1 MKIRWYG
8 TATVNFIHDNGS
20 ILLDPFIARNPRL
33 DCGSAKGLA
42 GLGDIFITHGHLD
55 HASDV
60 PLISA
65 MGNRR
70 VFCSPETAK
79 ILSAEGIAT
88 ELIVAVK
95 PGDVI
100 KNGPF
105 TIKVL
110 ASQHC
115 QSDPILIIKTLT
127 SPRMLKHSKAV
138 LPMIKEHLKFKMG
151 NVLAYQIQAGDKTIL
166 HLGSL
171 NLSNDEVYPEKVDVL
186 TLPFQGRADVSVYAL
201 QLVQRI
207 KPQALF
213 LHHFDNTFP
222 PISNNIN
229 YREFVKSVQQLFPD
243 MNIIIPNYR
252 EPHLV

>member
-1 MKIRWYG
+1 MEIRWYG
-8 TATVNFIHDNGS
+8 TATVNFIHDNS
-20 ILLDPFIARNPRL
+20 AILFDPFIARNPRL
-33 DCGSAKGLA
+33 DCGTAQELA
-42 GLGDIFITHGHLD
+42 SLGDIFITHGHLD

-60 PLISA
+60 AMISA
-65 MGNRR
+65 LGNRR

-79 ILSAEGIAT
+79 ILSTEGTAT

-115 QSDPILIIKTLT
+115 QTDPLLIIKTLA

-138 LPMIKEHLKFKMG
+138 LPMIKEHSKFKMG
-151 NVLAYQIQAGDKTIL
+151 NVLAYLIEVEGKTIL

-186 TLPFQGRADVSVYAL
+186 TIPFQGRTDISVYAL
-201 QLVQRI
+201 QFVQRI
-207 KPQALF
+207 RPRAVF

-222 PISNNIN
+222 PISNHIDC
-229 YREFVKSVQQLFPD
+229 REFVKLAQHLFPD
-243 MNIIIPNYR
+243 LITIIPVYR
-252 EPHLV
+252 KPYLI